1 MYLGGFVNEEDA
13 ARAYDLAALACK
25 GRSVPTNFAPSDY
38 DDNLSEIS
46 GSSRVPC
53 SLHLHQLHVVEMTF
67 QDVDRPQDKAKCAG
81 EKGTCRVEL
90 CLRRLLCLLCLHH

>member
-1 MYLGGFVNEEDA
+1 MSAAPQVAVWLAGRLTQRWEASLWLSGKQMYLGGFVNEEDA

-38 DDNLSEIS
+38 NDNLSEIS

-53 SLHLHQLHVVEMTF
+53 SYHSHDLHVVEVAF
-67 QDVDRPQDKAKCAG
+67 Q
-81 EKGTCRVEL
+81 E
-90 CLRRLLCLLCLHH
+90 